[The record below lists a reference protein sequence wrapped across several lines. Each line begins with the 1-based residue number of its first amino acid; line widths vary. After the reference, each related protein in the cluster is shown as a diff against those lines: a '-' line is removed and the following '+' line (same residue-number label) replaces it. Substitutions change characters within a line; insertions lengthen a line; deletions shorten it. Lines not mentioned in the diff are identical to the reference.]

1 MGSERASFRWCT
13 LTRMDHDGG
22 GFGCEHWGGIH
33 NGVCPTEGC
42 LCAFG
47 HPGRHETEG
56 RYVCEHCGVSCREHT
71 GDSGCEP
78 CGPSCPRAEV
88 QGALTVA
95 RVCAATGLS
104 EAELRAALTRK
115 R

>member
-1 MGSERASFRWCT
+1 VQ
-13 LTRMDHDGG
+13 
-22 GFGCEHWGGIH
+22 I
-33 NGVCPTEGC
+33 VCSIEDC

-71 GDSGCEP
+71 ADSGCEP
-78 CGPSCPRAEV
+78 CRPSCPRTEA
-88 QGALTVA
+88 QGARTRALL
-95 RVCAATGLS
+95 CAPTDMDEVWLQV
-104 EAELRAALTRK
+104 ALTRK